1 MNSVAEPIVVARSLT
16 KRYGDLV
23 AVDHVDFDVREGECF
38 GILGP
43 NGAGKT
49 TTIRMITCVSPLT
62 EGELSV
68 VGLDVTKNQREIKSR
83 LGVVPQEDNLDPD
96 LSVLENLLV
105 YARYFDI
112 PAKVAEERAWE
123 GLRLFQLQDKVKET
137 INHLSGG
144 LKRRLTIVRAL
155 VNDPELLVLDEP
167 TTGLDPQA
175 RHLVWQKLRQLK
187 QQGITMLLTTHYM
200 EEAARLC
207 DRLVIFDSSKIIAA
221 GTPAELIKRHAGRDV
236 IEVRTDNADRDAVMA
251 RVESIGNGY
260 ELEEHEDTIYL
271 FDAGSEGRIDDLD
284 FSGVEALGSEVIARR
299 ASLEDVFLRLTGR
312 GLFE

>member
-1 MNSVAEPIVVARSLT
+1 MTSVAEPIVVARSLT

-23 AVDHVDFDVREGECF
+23 AVDHVDFDVREGELF

-112 PAKVAEERAWE
+112 PSEVAEERAWE
-123 GLRLFQLQDKVKET
+123 GLRLFQLQDKVKEK

-155 VNDPELLVLDEP
+155 VNEPELLVLDEP

-207 DRLVIFDSSKIIAA
+207 DRLVIFDNSKILAA
-221 GTPAELIKRHAGRDV
+221 GTPGDLITRHAGSEV
-236 IEVRTDNADRDAVMA
+236 LEVRTDNADRDAVMA
-251 RVESIGNGY
+251 KVERLSNGY

-271 FDAGSEGRIDDLD
+271 FGSDGRMDDLD
-284 FSGVEALGSEVIARR
+284 LSGIEALGSEVIARR

-312 GLFE
+312 GLIE

>member
-1 MNSVAEPIVVARSLT
+1 
-16 KRYGDLV
+16 
-23 AVDHVDFDVREGECF
+23 
-38 GILGP
+38 
-43 NGAGKT
+43 
-49 TTIRMITCVSPLT
+49 LT
-62 EGELSV
+62 EGELAV
-68 VGLDVTKNQREIKSR
+68 VGRDVTKDQREIKSR

-112 PAKVAEERAWE
+112 PQEVAEERAWD

-155 VNDPELLVLDEP
+155 MNEPELLVLDEP

-207 DRLVIFDSSKIIAA
+207 DRLVIFDSSKIIAS
-221 GTPAELIKRHAGRDV
+221 GTPGELIVRHAGNEV
-236 IEVRTDNADRDAVMA
+236 LEVRTDNADRDAVMA
-251 RVESIGNGY
+251 NVQALSNGY

-271 FDAGSEGRIDDLD
+271 FGGDSDSRMEELDL
-284 FSGVEALGSEVIARR
+284 SGLEALGSEVIARR

-312 GLFE
+312 GLIE

>member
-1 MNSVAEPIVVARSLT
+1 MTIAEQAVVKARALT
-16 KRYGDLV
+16 KHYDELV
-23 AVDHVDFDVREGECF
+23 AVDHIDFDVVPGECF

-49 TTIRMITCVSPLT
+49 TTIRMLTCVSPVTSGDL
-62 EGELSV
+62 LV
-68 VGLDVTKNQREIKSR
+68 FGLDVKRYEREIKAR

-96 LSVLENLLV
+96 LTVLENLLV

-112 PAKVAEERAWE
+112 SPEDAEERAWE
-123 GLRLFQLQDKVKET
+123 GIRLFRLEEKVNER
-137 INHLSGG
+137 INDLSGG
-144 LKRRLTIVRAL
+144 LKRRLTVARAL
-155 VNDPELLVLDEP
+155 INKPTLLVLDEP

-207 DRLVIFDSSKIIAA
+207 DRLIIVDSARIIAQGTPDELIRKHA
-221 GTPAELIKRHAGRDV
+221 GTEVVEIRIDDANRQQVLARLQEIRD
-236 IEVRTDNADRDAVMA
+236 
-251 RVESIGNGY
+251 GY

-271 FDAGSEGRIDDLD
+271 FDAGGRGQQRNL
-284 FSGVEALGSEVIARR
+284 SGVEATGSEVIARR

-312 GLFE
+312 GLVE

>member
-1 MNSVAEPIVVARSLT
+1 MTSVAEPIVVARSLT

-23 AVDHVDFDVREGECF
+23 AVDHVDFDVREGELF

-112 PAKVAEERAWE
+112 PSEVAEERAWE
-123 GLRLFQLQDKVKET
+123 GLRLFQLQDKVKEK

-155 VNDPELLVLDEP
+155 VNEPELLVLDEP

-207 DRLVIFDSSKIIAA
+207 DRLVIFDNSKIIAA
-221 GTPAELIKRHAGRDV
+221 GTPGDLITRHAGSEV
-236 IEVRTDNADRDAVMA
+236 LEVRTDNADRDAVMA
-251 RVESIGNGY
+251 KVERLSNGY

-271 FDAGSEGRIDDLD
+271 FGSDGRMDDLD
-284 FSGVEALGSEVIARR
+284 LSGIEALGSEVIARR

-312 GLFE
+312 GLIE